1 MERKDGEVLLYSG
14 TEQKRKKNQKDL
26 ELKEKVKRNT
36 TVEIWSFSTAVFF
49 AVTVVTTIGYGNPVP
64 ITNIGRVVCIMF
76 SLFGIPLTLVTIA
89 DLGGSDG
96 VAKFAIYL
104 ALTRN

>member
-1 MERKDGEVLLYSG
+1 MDWELVAQQHLHNMSDKLFVAFEKYFLTSIEV
-14 TEQKRKKNQKDL
+14 KK
-26 ELKEKVKRNT
+26 NT

-89 DLGGSDG
+89 DLGKSLRYS
-96 VAKFAIYL
+96 VL
-104 ALTRN
+104 